1 MSGIRINLFILLTFL
16 SVIVLAQSR
25 ESLEKQKIANQRRI
39 AEAGKILE
47 QTQNKKQTSLGL
59 YKALINQINQRQS
72 LIRTIET
79 ELGYLNEEIND
90 NELLIS
96 SLEEDLKNLK
106 KEYAAMLYNA
116 QKNKGALQKIMFL
129 FSARDFNQFRRRLD
143 YLEQYANARKSQVRE
158 IVKVTEYIEEQNQNL
173 IRARQNKKELLEQE
187 KEQRQKLE
195 DSRNQ
200 QQKLLASLGKKET
213 QLRAELKKRK
223 ADAERLEKLIK
234 NLVEKELEKSRNKT
248 SGKLELTPEAAQLA
262 ATFEKNKRKL
272 PWPVRTGFISEKFGD
287 NDHPVLR
294 GVKVKND
301 GIELQSSKGEKVR
314 SVFEGTVLT
323 IAIIPGNNTAVMI
336 KHGNYISVYA
346 GIRNIQV
353 KKGDKVSTKDIIG
366 EVATDAN
373 GVSKMQF
380 QIWRDFEKLNPEDW
394 LARQ

>member
-1 MSGIRINLFILLTFL
+1 
-16 SVIVLAQSR
+16 
-25 ESLEKQKIANQRRI
+25 
-39 AEAGKILE
+39 
-47 QTQNKKQTSLGL
+47 
-59 YKALINQINQRQS
+59 
-72 LIRTIET
+72 
-79 ELGYLNEEIND
+79 
-90 NELLIS
+90 
-96 SLEEDLKNLK
+96 
-106 KEYAAMLYNA
+106 MLYNA
-116 QKNKGALQKIMFL
+116 QKNKGALQKMMFL
-129 FSARDFNQFRRRLD
+129 FSSSDFNQFRRRLD
-143 YLEQYANARKSQVRE
+143 YLEQYAKARKSQARE
-158 IVKVTEYIEEQNQNL
+158 IIKVTEYIEEQNQSL

-187 KEQRQKLE
+187 KEQREKLE

-200 QQKLLASLGKKET
+200 QQKLLASLGKKESE
-213 QLRAELKKRK
+213 LRSELKKRK

-234 NLVEKELEKSRNKT
+234 RLVEKELEKNRNKS

-272 PWPVRTGFISEKFGD
+272 PWPVRTGFVSEKFGD
-287 NDHPVLR
+287 NNHPVLR

-380 QIWRDFEKLNPEDW
+380 QIWRDFEKLNPEEW